1 MITIEKLVKTYP
13 GSTEPAVK
21 GISIDIAEGELVTLL
36 GPSGCGK
43 TTTLR
48 CIAGLETPDEGR
60 IVIGDRTVYS
70 SSENIKIRTNKRH
83 IGMVFQSYAIWPHM
97 TVFENVAYPLKVGR
111 IDRTT
116 TRERVEAALDL
127 VGLREYGDRP
137 APNLSGGQQ
146 QRVALARA
154 LVSEPTILLFD
165 EPLSNLDAKL
175 RESMRQE
182 IREVQ
187 QRLGIAALYVTHDQT
202 EALAISDQVVVMSD
216 GEIHDAGPPQ
226 RIYENPASRFVAQ
239 FIGLANTMTLTE
251 VVYDGDVGSGRCEIG
266 PISFVRDPENP
277 ASSTGDTGSVLIR
290 LEDVMLEPPGGDDH
304 DKNRWSGRIV
314 SALFLGTLWD
324 CVVQIDG
331 GSRVRAHVPRT
342 RQPKAG
348 DAVTVHIR
356 PEDCI
361 AIADV

>member
-1 MITIEKLVKTYP
+1 
-13 GSTEPAVK
+13 
-21 GISIDIAEGELVTLL
+21 
-36 GPSGCGK
+36 
-43 TTTLR
+43 
-48 CIAGLETPDEGR
+48 
-60 IVIGDRTVYS
+60 
-70 SSENIKIRTNKRH
+70 
-83 IGMVFQSYAIWPHM
+83 M

-111 IDRTT
+111 IDRAT
-116 TRERVEAALDL
+116 TRQRVEAALDL
-127 VGLREYGDRP
+127 VGLREFGNRP

-154 LVSEPTILLFD
+154 LVSEPKILLFD

-175 RESMRQE
+175 RETMRQE

-202 EALAISDQVVVMSD
+202 EALAISDQVIVMSD

-239 FIGLANTMTLTE
+239 FIGLANTMTLTS
-251 VVYDGDVGSGRCEIG
+251 VTYDGDVGSARCEIG
-266 PISFVRDPENP
+266 PITFVRDPENP
-277 ASSTGDTGSVLIR
+277 ASSSGDTGSVLIR
-290 LEDVMLEPPGGDDH
+290 LEDVVLEPPGGDDH
-304 DKNRWSGRIV
+304 EKNRWPGRIV

-331 GSRVRAHVPRT
+331 GARIRAHVPRT